1 MSFLFEDNFNRNFAL
16 NSIPAIA
23 KTGANSIRIQWRIN
37 LQGGLNTAHLDKV
50 IQTSINN
57 KLVPIVQLHDATGS
71 SDPKTLENCAT
82 WFKNNVALLNKYKK
96 YLIVNIANEWVFF
109 NMSFCVFNA
118 KKFIELNLTIESLW
132 YLCD

>member
-1 MSFLFEDNFNRNFAL
+1 MNHDLFLFEDNFNRNFAL

-50 IQTSINN
+50 IQVSINN

-109 NMSFCVFNA
+109 KMSFMF
-118 KKFIELNLTIESLW
+118 LMLTNLLSLT
-132 YLCD
+132 